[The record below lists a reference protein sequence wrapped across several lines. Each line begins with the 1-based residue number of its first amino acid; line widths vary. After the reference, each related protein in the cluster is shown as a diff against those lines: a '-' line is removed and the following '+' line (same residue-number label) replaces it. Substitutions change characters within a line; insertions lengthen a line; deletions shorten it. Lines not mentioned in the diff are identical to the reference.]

1 VKASTPHSVA
11 PARVLIASVFAAL
24 AAGSLAYCTN
34 SNDSASNGVSSG
46 GSSAADAGP
55 VSWPQGAADASE
67 SDSAA
72 LPEGAE
78 CATDSDCVPAA
89 CCHAAACVPAA
100 RRPACEGVMCT
111 MNCQPGT
118 LDCGGSC
125 ACNAGRCAA
134 NLAQPEVP
142 AVIDAGAP
150 SDAAA
155 DASADA
161 GRRRRR

>member
-1 VKASTPHSVA
+1 MLVASLA
-11 PARVLIASVFAAL
+11 AAL

-34 SNDSASNGVSSG
+34 SNDSAANGVSSG

-55 VSWPQGAADASE
+55 VAWPQGASDASD

-89 CCHAAACVPAA
+89 CCHAAACVPVA
-100 RRPACEGVMCT
+100 RRPACDGVMCT

-125 ACNAGRCAA
+125 ACNAGRCSA
-134 NLAQPEVP
+134 NLAQAVVPE
-142 AVIDAGAP
+142 VIDAGA
-150 SDAAA
+150 STDAAVDA
-155 DASADA
+155 AASADA